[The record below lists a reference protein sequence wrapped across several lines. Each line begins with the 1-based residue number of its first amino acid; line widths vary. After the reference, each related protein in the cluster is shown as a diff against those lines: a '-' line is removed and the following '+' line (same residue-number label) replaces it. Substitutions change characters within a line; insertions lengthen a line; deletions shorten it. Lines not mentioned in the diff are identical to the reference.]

1 MAKIAEIEGIGPVYA
16 EKLIGVGIKTV
27 ETLREIGKTRKGRK
41 ELADKT
47 GLAEKNI
54 LAWVNRA
61 DLFRVRGIGAQYS
74 ELLELAGVDTVIEL
88 SKRVPANLHKKM
100 LEVNTEKKLVRQLP
114 TEKQVSSWVE
124 QAKLL
129 PRLVEY

>member
-1 MAKIAEIEGIGPVYA
+1 MAKITEIEGIGSVNA
-16 EKLIGVGIKTV
+16 EKLIGMGIKTV
-27 ETLREIGKTRKGRK
+27 ETLREIGKTKKGRE
-41 ELADKT
+41 ELAQKT
-47 GLAEKNI
+47 GVQEKNI

-74 ELLELAGVDTVIEL
+74 ELLELAGVDTVVEL

-100 LEVNTEKKLVRQLP
+100 LEVNMDKKLVRQLP

-129 PRLVEY
+129 PRHVEY